1 MTNHRQ
7 LQPSRW
13 LQNWRGRW
21 SANLGWTGTAT
32 VKSLEREEKEDGGQS
47 VPQRP
52 VIRLSAI
59 PAGVIHDA
67 TPGRGLSRV
76 RDGGHSSCFQLLRLL
91 GTEGLADGAQSGQPL
106 TRFESILPQ
115 ESA

>member
-32 VKSLEREEKEDGGQS
+32 VKSLKRDDGSQS

-59 PAGVIHDA
+59 PAGLIHDA
-67 TPGRGLSRV
+67 TPGRGLSRIS
-76 RDGGHSSCFQLLRLL
+76 DGGHSSCFQLLRPI
-91 GTEGLADGAQSGQPL
+91 GTERLADGAQSGQLL
-106 TRFESILPQ
+106 TRFEAILPQ
-115 ESA
+115 GSA